1 MFAKLYATNDY
12 GNSTESVEGGGAVL
26 LTLPSGTQLLQKD
39 AEQTKAGQVGLKWV
53 APDFT
58 GGSPIEDYRI
68 VMDSGDGE
76 FVEIQTGITET
87 SFVVTDLT
95 PGQDYRFKVD
105 ARNAAGYGAYS
116 NIAVISAATVPAQ
129 PLAPT
134 TQQDLTRIKLTW
146 QTPDDGGSPI
156 TGYTVQVQKSDGTF
170 AKEITSCNMAAS
182 TKTTCSIPVSTLIAA
197 PFELAWGSDVIAK
210 VEATNKIG
218 SSIQSPLGK
227 GAKVYTIPDAP
238 INLTE
243 DTELTGTNQVG
254 LIWEEGLFN
263 GGTPVTSYEISLS
276 EDLSE
281 EFTTFV
287 TGLTET
293 NGVVDEITAEKT
305 YKFYVRARNLV
316 GLSNPSAI
324 ISATTLPLAPEIT
337 ETPPS
342 APLNLVNVAEITNSN
357 QIGLS
362 WTAPLSDG
370 GTPITEYRLW
380 KKTETDESFQ
390 LLLGGI
396 VGTEYTVSD
405 DITQG

>member
-1 MFAKLYATNDY
+1 M
-12 GNSTESVEGGGAVL
+12 
-26 LTLPSGTQLLQKD
+26 
-39 AEQTKAGQVGLKWV
+39 
-53 APDFT
+53 
-58 GGSPIEDYRI
+58 
-68 VMDSGDGE
+68 
-76 FVEIQTGITET
+76 
-87 SFVVTDLT
+87 
-95 PGQDYRFKVD
+95 
-105 ARNAAGYGAYS
+105 
-116 NIAVISAATVPAQ
+116 
-129 PLAPT
+129 
-134 TQQDLTRIKLTW
+134 
-146 QTPDDGGSPI
+146 
-156 TGYTVQVQKSDGTF
+156 
-170 AKEITSCNMAAS
+170 
-182 TKTTCSIPVSTLIAA
+182 
-197 PFELAWGSDVIAK
+197 
-210 VEATNKIG
+210 
-218 SSIQSPLGK
+218 
-227 GAKVYTIPDAP
+227 YTIPDAP
-238 INLTE
+238 INLAE
-243 DTELTGTNQVG
+243 DTELTGTSQIG

-293 NGVVDEITAEKT
+293 NGVVDEITADKT

-380 KKTETDESFQ
+380 TKTESDESFQ
-390 LLLGGI
+390 LLVGGI

>member
-1 MFAKLYATNDY
+1 
-12 GNSTESVEGGGAVL
+12 
-26 LTLPSGTQLLQKD
+26 
-39 AEQTKAGQVGLKWV
+39 
-53 APDFT
+53 
-58 GGSPIEDYRI
+58 
-68 VMDSGDGE
+68 
-76 FVEIQTGITET
+76 
-87 SFVVTDLT
+87 
-95 PGQDYRFKVD
+95 
-105 ARNAAGYGAYS
+105 
-116 NIAVISAATVPAQ
+116 
-129 PLAPT
+129 
-134 TQQDLTRIKLTW
+134 
-146 QTPDDGGSPI
+146 
-156 TGYTVQVQKSDGTF
+156 
-170 AKEITSCNMAAS
+170 
-182 TKTTCSIPVSTLIAA
+182 
-197 PFELAWGSDVIAK
+197 
-210 VEATNKIG
+210 
-218 SSIQSPLGK
+218 
-227 GAKVYTIPDAP
+227 VYTIPDAP

-243 DTELTGTNQVG
+243 DTELTGTSQVG

-293 NGVVDEITAEKT
+293 NGVVDEITADKT

-380 KKTETDESFQ
+380 TKTESDESFQ
-390 LLLGGI
+390 LLVGGI